1 MKSKNGVILLSV
13 ILISISFGLMAFKVN
28 YLNFPLFEQQTTN
41 LWNIEA
47 KISFKARKNEP
58 VLISMA
64 LPPKQNGLIIVNEE
78 ASSPNYGYTTRQIN
92 DIKTGVWSKR
102 ESVGQQTLY
111 YSIDVVQDKYIQE
124 DTTSFDQTMQTQEF
138 SKPVLQAAN
147 SIIESVYAKS
157 ANAITFTSLLIDE
170 FSADEPSQAA
180 KMIKNHFMKTDKA
193 KRDILFQLIKQKGFK
208 VRTIGALYLEDKAKN
223 IALTP
228 MLEVYYKH
236 RWYLFDVNLGQ
247 IYNKSNILIWQRG
260 SQFLL
265 EAEGVKNS
273 HVRFSVTKVIVP
285 ARTVALSKDLK
296 HESAL
301 LDFSLFV
308 LPNET
313 QNTFKLLLLVPLGA
327 FVVVFMR
334 VFIGIKTSGTFMPVL
349 LAMAFIETQ
358 LLPGILM
365 FLVVVTIGLIV
376 RSYLSYLNLLLVA
389 RISSVLIVVVGIM
402 ALVAIFSQKLGMEY
416 ATSITFFPIII
427 LAWTIERM
435 SITWE
440 EDGAKEVLRQGG
452 GSLIVAICAFFVMTN
467 STLSFIT
474 FNFPEMLL
482 GVLGVI
488 ILMGRYSGYRLSEL
502 YRFKSMVR

>member
-1 MKSKNGVILLSV
+1 MRAKNGTFLLSIV
-13 ILISISFGLMAFKVN
+13 LISISFGLMAFKVN

-64 LPPKQNGLIIVNEE
+64 LPPKQSGLIIVNEE
-78 ASSPNYGYTTRQIN
+78 ASSPNYGYTTQQKN

-124 DTTSFDQTMQTQEF
+124 DTANFDQTMQTQEF

-147 SIIESVYAKS
+147 SIVESVYAKS
-157 ANAITFTSLLIDE
+157 ADAITFTSLLIEE
-170 FSADEPSQAA
+170 FTTAQPSQAV

-193 KRDILFQLIKQKGFK
+193 KRDILFQLIQQKGFQ
-208 VRTIGALYLEDKAKN
+208 VRTVGALYLEDKAKN
-223 IALTP
+223 IALIP

-236 RWYLFDVNLGQ
+236 RWYLFDVDLGQ
-247 IYNKSNILIWQRG
+247 IYDKSNIFIWQRG
-260 SQFLL
+260 SEFLL
-265 EAEGVKNS
+265 EAEGAQNS
-273 HVRFSVTKVIVP
+273 TVRFSVTKLIVP
-285 ARTVALSKDLK
+285 ARTIALSKDLK

-402 ALVAIFSQKLGMEY
+402 ALVAIFAQKLGLEY

-440 EDGAKEVLRQGG
+440 EDGAKEVLRQGS

-474 FNFPEMLL
+474 FNFPEVLV